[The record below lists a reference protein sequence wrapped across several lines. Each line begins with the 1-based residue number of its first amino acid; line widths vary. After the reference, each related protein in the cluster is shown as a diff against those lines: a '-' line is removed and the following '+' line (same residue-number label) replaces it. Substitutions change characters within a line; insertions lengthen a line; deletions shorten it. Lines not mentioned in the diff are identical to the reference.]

1 MSQEQSTAS
10 HIESVTARVHKIL
23 REQLGL
29 SPNQEI
35 SANAHLERDLKAD
48 SLDRLE
54 LTMALEDEFG
64 ITVLDED
71 AEKLTTVQEVLDYFV
86 ANVKSS

>member
-1 MSQEQSTAS
+1 MSQGQITAS
-10 HIESVTARVHKIL
+10 HIESVTTRVHKIL

-35 SANAHLERDLKAD
+35 LPTADLAQDLKAD

-64 ITVLDED
+64 IELLDAD
-71 AEKLTTVQEVLDYFV
+71 AEKLATVQDVLDYFV
-86 ANVKSS
+86 ANVKSI